1 MDAATLI
8 RSLRARNGLTQAQL
22 AARARTSQP
31 VVSAYEHGRRD
42 PTIGTLR
49 RFVAAAGERLLVSSA
64 PAAGDLPPA
73 ADDAEHAT
81 RLLDVLSLVDAL
93 PVRRRRAT
101 LDAPRLVSR

>member
-49 RFVAAAGERLLVSSA
+49 RFVAAAGERLLLSA
-64 PAAGDLPPA
+64 APRVGDVPPA
-73 ADDAEHAT
+73 ADDAEHGA

>member
-1 MDAATLI
+1 MDAARLI
-8 RSLRARNGLTQAQL
+8 RSLRVRNGLTQAEL

-49 RFVAAAGERLLVSSA
+49 RFVAAAGERLVLSA
-64 PAAGDLPPA
+64 APVAGDVPPA
-73 ADDAEHAT
+73 ADDAEHGR

-93 PVRRRRAT
+93 PVRVRPAT